1 MHDQGLTI
9 GCSMKTKKTV
19 LAKKMAASKQNGRR
33 LSDSKLPPSYYDR
46 KLEAEAR
53 SAKKKGYG
61 TPDF

>member
-1 MHDQGLTI
+1 
-9 GCSMKTKKTV
+9 MKTKKTV